1 MPTVLNVTVTAG
13 IPAPT
18 INRQPNTGSSYERA
32 LGNGRMS
39 VPSTAGDDVI
49 AEGVAHL
56 APELI
61 VHCNAVKV
69 DVLGYADRAE

>member
-1 MPTVLNVTVTAG
+1 
-13 IPAPT
+13 
-18 INRQPNTGSSYERA
+18 
-32 LGNGRMS
+32 MS